1 MLCTG
6 FYQLLPNTLYH
17 LPITIRANQVY
28 AAFQAFMAYKNN
40 ILGVPSEASDYYKD
54 SPIDKLYQQ
63 MPYSQPNVF
72 KTDIIAL

>member
-1 MLCTG
+1 
-6 FYQLLPNTLYH
+6 
-17 LPITIRANQVY
+17 
-28 AAFQAFMAYKNN
+28 MAYKNN